1 MVVTWNP
8 TDKGASTVL
17 SNGDL
22 KAIPIYQT
30 SSVKSSL
37 AQSKGKWF
45 CEIKIDALNIQC
57 IGIGK
62 PTLSMTSAIT
72 SSTDFYY
79 YYHDGRKSNGGV
91 ASAYGSAMAVG
102 DIVGILVDFDIG
114 TLTFYKNGINQGTAF
129 SDIKKL
135 GEFVIIVSS
144 GTLSGTGGVT
154 ANFGATPFV
163 YPPDRTILPFGVKS
177 YDGSQVLSY
186 EQKTMIK
193 DNEGYKTLIQGHDFV
208 AGVNVIPKMINDTS
222 PPPFVASASSS
233 YGSYTAF
240 YAFDQVF
247 NGSSRWISNV
257 VPPVWCKISLD
268 APRKP
273 VRYQLASGHISQQI
287 SSWIL
292 QGSND
297 DNIWTD
303 LDIVTDHPLS
313 IDKYDDFTIDNP
325 DYYKHFRVYV
335 NATVNNTIASLSGF
349 TLITEDIPETSTHW
363 ELISNTTPTV
373 QQFLEQGM
381 DNLSP
386 LLDRKVTALE
396 PMTMV
401 DKSEILGVNETGKV
415 FSESVDL
422 KKYFD
427 IRNIKAIDS
436 LSTTGGLT
444 IKANDKYK
452 VITLNEYRK
461 TINMTSN
468 TTPAPFVTSASGSKA
483 SFPPWKA
490 FDGVTTG
497 STIGWAVSAKSAWLQ
512 IDFGKTTG
520 VSGFTLHSGKD
531 GGYYLHVY
539 SPSVF
544 SLVGSHDGQNWETIQ
559 EYTASWGSNNASNL
573 SKEFACKFVAYRYY
587 RLVIDRSAN
596 GTQVY
601 VGEMFFKVFDMNF
614 FEYPLGSEYLLASK
628 LNSIVC
634 DIKFED
640 KKYVVN
646 GDGNAFTSTKLNRK
660 PLSIKFD

>member
-8 TDKGASTVL
+8 ADKGASTVL

-22 KAIPIYQT
+22 KATPIYQT

-62 PTLSMTSAIT
+62 PILSMTSAIT
-72 SSTDFYY
+72 SSTDFFY

-91 ASAYGSAMAVG
+91 ASSYGSAMAVG
-102 DIVGILVDFDIG
+102 DIIGILVDFDIG
-114 TLTFYKNGINQGTAF
+114 TLTFYKNGINQGVAF

-135 GEFVIIVSS
+135 GEFVIIASS

-163 YPPDRTILPFGVKS
+163 YPPDKTALPSGVKS

-193 DNEGYKTLIQGHDFV
+193 DGEGYKTLIQGHDFV

-233 YGSYTAF
+233 YSSYTAF

-257 VPPVWCKISLD
+257 APPVWCKISLD

-297 DNIWTD
+297 NDVWTD
-303 LDIVTDHPLS
+303 LDVVTDHPLS
-313 IDKYDDFTIDNP
+313 IDKYDDFTIDSP

-335 NATVNNTIASLSGF
+335 NATTNNTIASLSGF
-349 TLITEDIPETSTHW
+349 TLITEDIPEVATHW
-363 ELISNTTPTV
+363 ELVSATTPTA
-373 QQFLEQGM
+373 QQFLNKGISS
-381 DNLSP
+381 LSV
-386 LLDRKVTALE
+386 LDRKVTILE
-396 PMTMV
+396 PQAMLN
-401 DKSEILGVNETGKV
+401 KSEILNGINGKV
-415 FSESVDL
+415 FGLDVNLE
-422 KKYFD
+422 KYFD
-427 IRNIKAIDS
+427 IRNVKAVDS
-436 LSTTGGLT
+436 LSMIGGLT
-444 IKANDKYK
+444 FKANNKYN
-452 VITLNEYRK
+452 VITLDQYRK
-461 TINMTSN
+461 VINMTSN
-468 TTPAPFVTSASGSKA
+468 TTPVPFVTSASGSKA

-497 STIGWAVSAKSAWLQ
+497 SAIGWAVSAKSAWLQ

-531 GGYYLHVY
+531 GGYYLHDY

-544 SLVGSHDGQNWETIQ
+544 SLVGSHDGQNWEVIQ
-559 EYTASWGSNNASNL
+559 EYTASWGGNNASNL
-573 SKEFACKFVAYRYY
+573 SKEFTCKFVAYRYY
-587 RLVIDRSAN
+587 RLVVDRSAN

-601 VGEMFFKVFDMNF
+601 VGEMFFKVFDISF
-614 FEYPLGSEYLLASK
+614 VEYPLGSEYLLVSK
-628 LNSIVC
+628 LNSIVSN
-634 DIKFED
+634 IKFEN
-640 KKYVVN
+640 KKYVVK
-646 GDGNAFTSTKLNRK
+646 GDNDTFVSTKLTKK